1 LVKIKINEGKRLR
14 ILIIENEI
22 YLAQSIATKLGERGH
37 ICEMCTSIKDA
48 TQNIDYDVVL
58 LSTNINGQDF
68 NPVIE
73 IFKNSIVILMISYIS
88 NDTVSKP
95 LAAGAKD
102 YILKPFMIE
111 ELIRKIDHYQD
122 YERLKKRNEA
132 YEKYLSHSFEN
143 VTTEHNHTSISLP
156 LFISSNF
163 QKYADAFA
171 FKHAQV
177 KNKPINFINLQDS
190 KAIEEIIN
198 APMNGI
204 LYIINYSSLKKNEK
218 KRFLELIEDKDVIV
232 TSNDKIT
239 DIDFPVIEIKSENNI
254 FDKSDILPIEDYVRF
269 IVLHYQHKYPD
280 TELSKKLGI
289 SRKSLWEKRKK
300 YDIIKK
306 K

>member
-1 LVKIKINEGKRLR
+1 MK
-14 ILIIENEI
+14 ILIIENEV
-22 YLAQSIATKLGERGH
+22 YLAQSIATKLGELGH
-37 ICEMCTSIKDA
+37 ICEMCTSTKDA
-48 TQNIDYDVVL
+48 IRSNTYDVVL

-73 IFKNSIVILMISYIS
+73 TFKSSIVILMVSYIS

-132 YEKYLSHSFEN
+132 YEKYLTYTFES
-143 VTTEHNHTSISLP
+143 TKHNLNLETIELP
-156 LFISSNF
+156 LFISTNF

-171 FKHAQV
+171 FEYAQKH
-177 KNKPINFINLQDS
+177 NLS
-190 KAIEEIIN
+190 LHFVSLSHPKALQEIQKLPQN
-198 APMNGI
+198 AL
-204 LYIINYSSLKKNEK
+204 LYIVDYHNLKKNETEFFFQLINEK
-218 KRFLELIEDKDVIV
+218 KAIIVGNDTIEDVNYNV
-232 TSNDKIT
+232 
-239 DIDFPVIEIKSENNI
+239 VEIKNESNI
-254 FDKSDILPIEDYVRF
+254 FDKGEILPIEDYVKF
-269 IVLHYQHKYPD
+269 IVLQYQDKYPD
-280 TELSKKLGI
+280 TELSKRLGI

>member
-1 LVKIKINEGKRLR
+1 MK

-22 YLAQSIATKLGERGH
+22 YLAQSIATKLGELGH
-37 ICEMCTSIKDA
+37 TCEMCTSTKDA
-48 TQNIDYDVVL
+48 IKSNNYDVVL

-73 IFKNSIVILMISYIS
+73 TFKNSIIILMVSYIS

-95 LAAGAKD
+95 LSAGAKD

-122 YERLKKRNEA
+122 YEKLKKRNEA
-132 YEKYLSHSFEN
+132 YEKYLNHSFSS
-143 VTTEHNHTSISLP
+143 VTQDHNHKSIELP
-156 LFISSNF
+156 IFISSSF
-163 QKYADAFA
+163 QKYVDAFA
-171 FKHAQV
+171 FNHAIS
-177 KNKPINFINLQDS
+177 KNLPLHFITLSDA
-190 KAIEEIIN
+190 KAISEIASLPQNSI
-198 APMNGI
+198 I
-204 LYIINYSSLKKNEK
+204 YIINFQMLKKNERK
-218 KRFLELIEDKDVIV
+218 AFYEVIADREVIVASTDKIEDVEY
-232 TSNDKIT
+232 
-239 DIDFPVIEIKSENNI
+239 PVLEIKSENNI
-254 FDKSDILPIEDYVRF
+254 FEQGDILPIEDYVKY
-269 IVLHYQHKYPD
+269 IVLSYQHKFPD

>member
-1 LVKIKINEGKRLR
+1 LDKSLK
-14 ILIIENEI
+14 ILIIENEV
-22 YLAQSIATKLGERGH
+22 YLAQSIATKLGELGH
-37 ICEMCTSIKDA
+37 ICEMCTSSKDAIKDVS
-48 TQNIDYDVVL
+48 YDVVL

-73 IFKNSIVILMISYIS
+73 TFKNSIIILMVSYIS

-95 LAAGAKD
+95 LSAGAKD

-132 YEKYLSHSFEN
+132 YEKYLSHTFSTVSQEYDHE
-143 VTTEHNHTSISLP
+143 TIELP
-156 LFISSNF
+156 IFISSSF
-163 QKYADAFA
+163 QKHADAFA
-171 FKHAQV
+171 FEHAS
-177 KNKPINFINLQDS
+177 KRNMPIHFITLSDP
-190 KAIEEIIN
+190 KAFSEIEALPQNTII
-198 APMNGI
+198 
-204 LYIINYSSLKKNEK
+204 YIIDYQTLKKSEK
-218 KRFLELIEDKDVIV
+218 KSFCDLINGKQAIIL
-232 TSNDKIT
+232 SNDKIEEVQHE
-239 DIDFPVIEIKSENNI
+239 VIEIKSENNI
-254 FDKSDILPIEDYVRF
+254 FDQGDILPIEDYVKF
-269 IVLHYQHKYPD
+269 IVLNYQNKFPD